1 MREAPSGSDR
11 SAAWSPWRVVVG
23 FGTISLAADMVHE
36 GARSV
41 YGPLLLGGSAVVV
54 GAVTGAGEAAAL
66 RGRSATRTGL
76 PKRSATSPTTKHATQ
91 TRWYG

>member
-11 SAAWSPWRVVVG
+11 PAAWSPWRVVVG
-23 FGTISLAADMVHE
+23 FGTISLAADMVYE

-41 YGPLLLGGSAVVV
+41 YGPLLVSLGGSAVVV

-66 RGRSATRTGL
+66 SCGWSSVR
-76 PKRSATSPTTKHATQ
+76 SPTAPAVTG
-91 TRWYG
+91 R